1 MARQSRTAQLG
12 WFRVSPSRGGSEQR
26 SATIAVL
33 ARTHLTPQHQI
44 HLVEAMDRTL
54 LISTSPAGS
63 SVLFTQAVEKAQKSA
78 GTAAG

>member
-1 MARQSRTAQLG
+1 MDGASIAHRAARLVPGVAQPRRLG
-12 WFRVSPSRGGSEQR
+12 